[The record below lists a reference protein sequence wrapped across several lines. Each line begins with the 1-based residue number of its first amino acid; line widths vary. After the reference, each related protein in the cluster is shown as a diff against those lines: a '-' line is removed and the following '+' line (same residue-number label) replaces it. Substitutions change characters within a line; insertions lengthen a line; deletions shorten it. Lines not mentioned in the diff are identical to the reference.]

1 MRLKN
6 RNETRKVMESGI
18 GMRLDK
24 TMALSGIRM
33 RLWSHRIETMETLQR
48 LVSQWMDVLNNIQ

>member
-6 RNETRKVMESGI
+6 RNETRKVTESGI

-24 TMALSGIRM
+24 KMDLSGIRM